1 MSNES
6 NKELLV
12 ERLSNEEEWSS
23 FFSEKPITKEKTGF
37 LEGYEFIYPLP
48 EKDIIS
54 VEKEVN
60 DASKG
65 STEREG
71 IAYYSKG
78 NQVISM
84 ANGVVVS
91 VTRDGKEPHANQM
104 VVRTDNGKYIMYRN
118 FIPIKPNQKGT
129 YHDTYSFGDEVKLG
143 DTVGQ
148 LFKNQPLYV
157 EIFDEQGKREAFED
171 LSHLT
176 HDYSMESH
184 SLLQSPIHATDSFE
198 KQFRFIHYF
207 QRVHTID
214 KNQLAVDYNQYV
226 EGWKSYPEL
235 LKEYHSS
242 GNQTTYGSQHM
253 LFVGEKESEAKV
265 VKGGTVVAIFENE
278 DFKPYAKD
286 YYHSDTSFVVLKDEK
301 DNFMVYRD
309 VKPLQSLNYG
319 DFIEKGTP
327 IGYATKGKDGRHY
340 YKMEVV
346 SKEGHVL
353 PFELNNQK

>member
-6 NKELLV
+6 NEDLLV

-23 FFSEKPITKEKTGF
+23 FFLKKPIIKERSGF
-37 LEGYEFIYPLP
+37 SEGYEFIYPIP
-48 EKDIIS
+48 DKDIIS
-54 VEKEVN
+54 IDREVN

-65 STEREG
+65 STERKG

-78 NQVISM
+78 NRVISM

-91 VTRDGKEPHANQM
+91 VERDGKEPYNNQM
-104 VVRTDNGKYIMYRN
+104 VIRTDNGKYIMYRN
-118 FIPIKPNQKGT
+118 FIPIKPNQEGT
-129 YHDTYSFGDEVKLG
+129 YHDTYSFGDEIKLG

-148 LFKNQPLYV
+148 LFKSQPLYV

-176 HDYSMESH
+176 QDYLMQAH
-184 SLLQSPIHATDSFE
+184 SLLQSPIHVTDSFE

-207 QRVHTID
+207 QRVHTMD
-214 KNQLAVDYNQYV
+214 KNQLAVDYNQYA
-226 EGWKSYPEL
+226 EGWRNYPEL
-235 LKEYHSS
+235 LREYHSS
-242 GNQTTYGSQHM
+242 GNQMMYGSQHM
-253 LFVGEKESEAKV
+253 IYVSEKETEVKAMKDGKV
-265 VKGGTVVAIFENE
+265 VAVFDNE
-278 DFKPYAKD
+278 HFKPYATD
-286 YYHSDTSFVVLKDEK
+286 YYYSDTSFVVLKDGMG
-301 DNFMVYRD
+301 NFMVYRGL
-309 VKPLQSLNYG
+309 KPFQTLNYG
-319 DFIEKGTP
+319 DVIEAGTS
-327 IGYATKGKDGRHY
+327 IGYATEGKDKRHY